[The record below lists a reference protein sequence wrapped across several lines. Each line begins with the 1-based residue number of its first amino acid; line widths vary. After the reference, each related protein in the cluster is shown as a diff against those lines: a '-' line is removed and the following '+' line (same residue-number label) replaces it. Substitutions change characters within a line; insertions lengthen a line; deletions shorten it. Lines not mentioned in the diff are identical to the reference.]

1 MIEFR
6 SVTKRFEHGLGVEDL
21 SLAIGQGAFCVLIGT
36 SGSGK
41 STTLRMVNRLIEPTS
56 GSIELR
62 GTPVSNLKPVELRR
76 RIGYVIQSIGL
87 FPHWTVARN
96 IGTVPR
102 LLRWPR
108 ARIDARIDEL
118 LELLRLDPDVRDRYP
133 HQLSGGQQQRVGV
146 ARALAADPDVL
157 LMDEPF
163 GALDPITRATLQ
175 DELVRIH
182 RRTGKTTLFVTH
194 DIDEAF
200 KLGDHIVVLDRGR
213 IVQEGTPREI
223 VTRPANDFVRDFA
236 GGDDRGLR
244 LLEIATAASAMR
256 APDGADGEPIL
267 DETPL
272 DRALSLMVTRRVDRL
287 PVIGADRRALG
298 TLHLADLARL

>member
-6 SVTKRFEHGLGVEDL
+6 NVTKRFEHGTAIEDL
-21 SLAIGQGAFCVLIGT
+21 SFAVEHGAFCVLIGT

-56 GSIELR
+56 GSILLHR
-62 GTPVSNLKPVELRR
+62 QPVSGLRPVELRR
-76 RIGYVIQSIGL
+76 RIGYVIQSVGL

-108 ARIDARIDEL
+108 ARIDARVDEL
-118 LELLRLDPDVRDRYP
+118 LELLQLDSSVRDRHP

-163 GALDPITRATLQ
+163 GALDPITRSTLQ
-175 DELVRIH
+175 AELARIH
-182 RRTGKTTLFVTH
+182 RRTGKTILFVTH
-194 DIDEAF
+194 DIDEAL
-200 KLGDHIVVLDRGR
+200 KLGSHIIVLDRGR
-213 IVQEGTPREI
+213 IVQSGTPREI
-223 VTRPANDFVRDFA
+223 VTLPVNDFVRDFA

-244 LLEIATAASAMR
+244 LLEIETAADAMR
-256 APDGADGEPIL
+256 EVDGTEGEPIL
-267 DETPL
+267 GETPL

-287 PVIGADRRALG
+287 NVVGADRRAVG
-298 TLHLADLARL
+298 TLHLADFARL